1 MAINRA
7 IQFSDTV
14 PIDFWATTDD
24 PRNLWVDYQEC
35 LHPTTRLFS
44 TRNNLL
50 AWSSLLPD
58 IQRLYH
64 WEPTPMDAF
73 ALGDE
78 DAPLIPTL
86 FPVLA
91 WILRQGTK
99 EVVLI
104 GADMIG
110 SGTPGIDFRP
120 VAEDGYDVRW
130 LVERRMLALSI
141 LQYRNKG
148 SRIVR
153 WSKSKPS
160 RP

>member
-24 PRNLWVDYQEC
+24 PRNLWTDYQEC

-44 TRNNLL
+44 TRNNLMV
-50 AWSSLLPD
+50 WNSLLPD

-64 WEPTPMDAF
+64 WEPTFMED
-73 ALGDE
+73 LVVGDE
-78 DAPLIPTL
+78 LAPLIPTL

-99 EVVLI
+99 EVVLL

-120 VAEDGYDVRW
+120 VADDGHEYRW
-130 LVERRMLALSI
+130 LVERRMLALSMRRYKA
-141 LQYRNKG
+141 QG

-153 WSKSKPS
+153 WSKSKP
-160 RP
+160 RT